1 MVLNIQFQVAGIVLV
16 VLIMA
21 LLHKEKTLRLYTEG
35 IFSILLGT
43 VFFCIFLDISSIF
56 ALNYEQKIGHGLM
69 VAVCKAYL
77 ISIVCV
83 AFMILVYTLPEIYK
97 KQRHRERVVC
107 LHAIPLATDVI
118 LVIVLP
124 IYKYLEAGEIYTYGA
139 SVQVTYFFALLYLVD
154 GLYHT
159 VRYRNRIGKKRRES
173 VWFLFAA
180 FIITAIVQMFHN
192 ELLLVGFALAVAMV
206 FMYTKLEN
214 PESNLDKITDTF
226 NAYAYYGYLSKLLS
240 MEKDFGMIGI
250 SIEGFRFIHENFG
263 IRNGNVI
270 LKQIADFL
278 SGLEGAVV
286 FRDSET
292 EFILIF
298 ENKLLVDNAA
308 EHIRKRFEEPWNI
321 REINFNL
328 QVYMTYLP
336 SRHIVNSTD
345 EITEVLH
352 YFMLECKKRGKNA
365 VIRIDSEEISR
376 KNNAT
381 DVEKVLRWALENDKV
396 EVYYQPIYS
405 IKDGKFVSMEALVR
419 LFDQEG
425 NFMMPDLF
433 IPIAE
438 QNGMI
443 LELGMAVFR
452 KVCNFIKS
460 TPLENYGIEY
470 VEVNLSVIQCMQDD
484 LSKQLLEIMAQYEV
498 PPYRLN
504 FEITETAAANSEST
518 LLHNMQEILK
528 VGGTFSLD
536 DYGSGYSNLS
546 YIVGFPFHIIK
557 LDKNM
562 VWSYFKSEKAEI
574 AMKYAVSMVK
584 ELGMQ
589 ILAEGVEDEKQYGA
603 MKELGIDF
611 IQGFYFSKPLPER
624 EVTDFFAKW
633 L

>member
-1 MVLNIQFQVAGIVLV
+1 MVFNIQFQAAGIVLV
-16 VLIMA
+16 VLVMS
-21 LLHKEKTLRLYTEG
+21 LLWKEKTLRLYTEG
-35 IFSILLGT
+35 IFNVLLGT
-43 VFFCIFLDISSIF
+43 VFICILLDISSIF
-56 ALNYEQKIGHGLM
+56 ALNYEQKIGRGFM
-69 VAVCKAYL
+69 VVVCKAYL

-83 AFMILVYTLPEIYK
+83 AFMLLVYTLPGIYK
-97 KQRHRERVVC
+97 KQRHMERVVRF
-107 LHAIPLATDVI
+107 HAIPLAADVI
-118 LVIVLP
+118 LVFVLP
-124 IYKYLEAGEIYTYGA
+124 IYKYLEGGKIYTYGA
-139 SVQVTYFFALLYLVD
+139 SVQITYFFALFYLGD
-154 GLYHT
+154 ALYHT
-159 VRYRNRIGKKRRES
+159 VRYRSRIAKKRRES
-173 VWFLFAA
+173 VWFLICA
-180 FIITAIVQMFHN
+180 FILTAVVQMLHN
-192 ELLLVGFALAVAMV
+192 ELLLVGFAMAVAMV

-226 NAYAYYGYLSKLLS
+226 NSYAYYGYLGKLS
-240 MEKDFGMIGI
+240 GMEKDFGMIGI
-250 SIEGFRFIHENFG
+250 SIEGFRFIHEKFG
-263 IRNGNVI
+263 IRNANVV
-270 LKQIADFL
+270 LRQIADFL
-278 SGLEGAVV
+278 SGVEGATV

-292 EFILIF
+292 EFILLL
-298 ENKLLVDNAA
+298 ENELLVENAM
-308 EHIRKRFEEPWNI
+308 ERIQERFEEPWNI

-328 QVYMTYLP
+328 QVYITYLP
-336 SRHIVNSTD
+336 SRHIVNSAD
-345 EITEVLH
+345 EINEVLH
-352 YFMLECKKRGKNA
+352 YFMLECKKRGKGT

-376 KNNAT
+376 KRNAS
-381 DVEKVLRWALENDKV
+381 DMENSLRWALENDKV

-419 LFDQEG
+419 LFDEDG
-425 NFMMPDLF
+425 NFMAPDLF

-438 QNGMI
+438 QNGLI

-452 KVCNFIKS
+452 KVCNFMKN
-460 TPLENYGIEY
+460 TRLENYGIEY

-484 LSKQLLEIMAQYEV
+484 LAKQLLETMAQYKV

-562 VWSYFKSEKAEI
+562 VWSYFKSEKAEV

-589 ILAEGVEDEKQYGA
+589 IIAEGVEDEKQYGA
-603 MKELGIDF
+603 MKDLGVDF
-611 IQGFYFSKPLPER
+611 IQGFYFSRPLPER
-624 EVTDFFAKW
+624 EVTDFLAKW